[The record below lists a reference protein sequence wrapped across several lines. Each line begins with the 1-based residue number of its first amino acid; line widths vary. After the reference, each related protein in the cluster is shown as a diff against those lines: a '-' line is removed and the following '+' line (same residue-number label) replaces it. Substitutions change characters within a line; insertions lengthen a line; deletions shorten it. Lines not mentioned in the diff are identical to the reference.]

1 MLNQQKLRTRDLRGA
16 TPSRERRRGSR
27 VPSVTPEVWQE
38 LKTFRLRPDDVISLS
53 YLRSGSNWMRHILR
67 LLRNEGKDDGVNL
80 DDAVPW
86 LDGLRSSVGADIM
99 RLNANLDANAL
110 PSPRYFKVHLPY
122 ELTPGGLPH
131 TTNSKYIYIARNP
144 KDHSVS
150 QWHFCQ
156 TELPKLT
163 DHVILNRGTNTSVI
177 FWHKGY
183 FQWCLEAGWGMSW
196 SGGST
201 EMSRTSCLSSMRS

>member
-1 MLNQQKLRTRDLRGA
+1 M
-16 TPSRERRRGSR
+16 
-27 VPSVTPEVWQE
+27 TPEVWQE
-38 LKTFRLRPDDVISLS
+38 LRLRPDDVILSS

-163 DHVILNRGTNTSVI
+163 DHDSKPWDEYLSDFLAQRKFSMLFGGWLGHVLEWWEHRDEPNILFIKYEELKKEPHNTIKRIAEFIGTEP
-177 FWHKGY
+177 
-183 FQWCLEAGWGMSW
+183 L
-196 SGGST
+196 T
-201 EMSRTSCLSSMRS
+201 EEQ